1 VKTGR
6 VEAFSD
12 GVIAVIITIMV
23 LEVKVPHVG
32 TRQALL
38 AVVPSLL
45 VYGLSFAV
53 VAIMWVNHHHFIE
66 KARRADT
73 ALLWSNNNLLFWMSL
88 IPFVTA
94 YLGENGRAPLAVAV
108 YGGVFVL
115 TCSAFLLLQ
124 IVLSNQDL
132 NDTARKL
139 EFERLNRKAALSIA
153 SYVVSVIFAFIS
165 IYASYAIFVIV
176 PILYFWPE
184 RKGAAIE

>member
-53 VAIMWVNHHHFIE
+53 VAIMCTAGGGGLRWGIC
-66 KARRADT
+66 AD
-73 ALLWSNNNLLFWMSL
+73 LLGL
-88 IPFVTA
+88 
-94 YLGENGRAPLAVAV
+94 
-108 YGGVFVL
+108 
-115 TCSAFLLLQ
+115 SASADCAKQ
-124 IVLSNQDL
+124 SG
-132 NDTARKL
+132 L
-139 EFERLNRKAALSIA
+139 ERHST
-153 SYVVSVIFAFIS
+153 
-165 IYASYAIFVIV
+165 
-176 PILYFWPE
+176 
-184 RKGAAIE
+184 